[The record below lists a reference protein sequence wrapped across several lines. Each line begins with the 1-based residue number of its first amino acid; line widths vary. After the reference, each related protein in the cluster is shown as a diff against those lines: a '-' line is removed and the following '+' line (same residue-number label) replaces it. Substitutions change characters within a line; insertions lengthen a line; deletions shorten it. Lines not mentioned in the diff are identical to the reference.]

1 MAETYFCQR
10 CQNEI
15 LLANQTL
22 HDLRCPGINQSHPNV
37 QNEQN
42 SNNANNANNANQN
55 NNGNDIIYSDTV
67 NTVNSDGTITQKK
80 EEIFRNGQ
88 NKISETIFRNGQVV
102 STRSYTINLNEPHDD
117 ERTTDAFGN
126 IIETKK
132 EVLPDG
138 SIRITKTLKDQFG
151 NIKNRNN
158 YILGRNPFNG
168 NFNFN
173 MNNSENGMLNFSDM
187 NSNMRNF
194 NNNMNDFNNN
204 MNDFNN
210 RMNNFRDNM
219 NNNMNNFNNN
229 MNDFNNR
236 MNNFRDNM
244 NNFNSNMNL
253 PNNNFNGFNMNNFN
267 NRMSKFHNKMAKLNN
282 KMANLSN
289 RMNNLN
295 NNMNN
300 NMSNFNNTFNMHES
314 GFNNMSNRMN
324 NNINNGVGQDILDRL
339 ETSII
344 NDISRLNEDKKQC
357 KICLENFRNGDQV
370 LYLPCFD
377 VFHKNCILNWLEAHD
392 ECPICK
398 LKLTRDI
405 FS

>member
-138 SIRITKTLKDQFG
+138 SIRITKILKDQFG

-194 NNNMNDFNNN
+194 NNNMNDFNN
-204 MNDFNN
+204 
-210 RMNNFRDNM
+210 RMNNFRYNM
-219 NNNMNNFNNN
+219 DNNMNNFNNN

-267 NRMSKFHNKMAKLNN
+267 NSMNKFHNKMAKLNN

-324 NNINNGVGQDILDRL
+324 NNINNGVGRDILDRL

>member
-138 SIRITKTLKDQFG
+138 SIRITKILKDQFG

-219 NNNMNNFNNN
+219 NN
-229 MNDFNNR
+229 
-236 MNNFRDNM
+236 
-244 NNFNSNMNL
+244 FNSNMNL

-267 NRMSKFHNKMAKLNN
+267 NSMNKFHNKMAKLNN